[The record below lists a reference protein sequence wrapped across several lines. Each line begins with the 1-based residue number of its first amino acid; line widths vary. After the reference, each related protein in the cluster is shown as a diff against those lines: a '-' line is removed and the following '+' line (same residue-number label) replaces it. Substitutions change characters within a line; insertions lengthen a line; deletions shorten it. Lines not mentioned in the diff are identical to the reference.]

1 MTHTIVRPGMRR
13 SNDDFNRLFGEFF
26 HKPMHQIV
34 QEIKNVPSPVYAN
47 ISQNDQSFDI
57 KLAIPGYNKADVS
70 ITLDENKLIVKGSKS
85 ADENVKY
92 LKKEFNFNSF
102 ERVFTLPENVK
113 TDQIEA
119 ITNDGILHIIVPKTE
134 VKAPVNISVK

>member
-1 MTHTIVRPGMRR
+1 M
-13 SNDDFNRLFGEFF
+13 FL
-26 HKPMHQIV
+26 HQFT
-34 QEIKNVPSPVYAN
+34 P
-47 ISQNDQSFDI
+47 I

-92 LKKEFNFNSF
+92 LKKEFNFTSF

-113 TDQIEA
+113 NDQIEA
-119 ITNDGILHIIVPKTE
+119 NINDGILYIIVPKTE
-134 VKAPVNISVK
+134 VKAPINISVK